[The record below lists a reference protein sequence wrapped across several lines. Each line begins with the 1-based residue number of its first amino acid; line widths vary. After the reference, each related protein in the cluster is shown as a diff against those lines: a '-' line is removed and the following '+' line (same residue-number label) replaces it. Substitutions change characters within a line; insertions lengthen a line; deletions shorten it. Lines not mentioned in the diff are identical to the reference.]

1 MWCYESRFTRI
12 WTNEYVREFPYG
24 PSILSL
30 VYVSKK
36 CTVIRGDLQVGS
48 EAHFMH
54 FGGFYF
60 GVSVV
65 CLCGLMLF
73 SSGSMLCVL
82 MECLCQ
88 CSLSGKE
95 PHFHAPAPHLNMNHS
110 VGRGDEWE
118 IGVKSV
124 FLIQTKMLDR
134 QKHIKWGWKEPLQ
147 PTPHP
152 ADPFP
157 SCWITCT
164 ERHVKDIVQPC
175 KMVPFG
181 GHTWEAVLPHAT
193 SVWAHALDW
202 APTWQKTSCLMT
214 SWQSS
219 WLSSTNSCTT
229 QNWMPCCFCPLDAG
243 Y

>member
-1 MWCYESRFTRI
+1 MWCCESRFHTRI
-12 WTNEYVREFPYG
+12 WTSEYVREFPYG

-36 CTVIRGDLQVGS
+36 CTVIGADLQVGS

-54 FGGFYF
+54 FEGFYF

-88 CSLSGKE
+88 CSFSWKE
-95 PHFHAPAPHLNMNHS
+95 PRFHAPAPRLNMNHS

-118 IGVKSV
+118 IGLKSV

-134 QKHIKWGWKEPLQ
+134 QKHIKWGGRSLWSLSLR
-147 PTPHP
+147 P

-164 ERHVKDIVQPC
+164 
-175 KMVPFG
+175 
-181 GHTWEAVLPHAT
+181 
-193 SVWAHALDW
+193 
-202 APTWQKTSCLMT
+202 
-214 SWQSS
+214 
-219 WLSSTNSCTT
+219 
-229 QNWMPCCFCPLDAG
+229 
-243 Y
+243 